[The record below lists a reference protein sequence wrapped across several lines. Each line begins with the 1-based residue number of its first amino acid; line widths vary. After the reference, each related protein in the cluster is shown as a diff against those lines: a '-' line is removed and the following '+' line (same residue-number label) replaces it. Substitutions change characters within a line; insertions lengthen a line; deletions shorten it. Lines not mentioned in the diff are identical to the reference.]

1 MNQITSYTQPD
12 TPPKGIASVQTVADQ
27 LAEFGRYEDN
37 YIVHASEGET
47 VIPMAVLD
55 RNPDLKN
62 NLFEQMR
69 QMGLDPERYIVGN
82 ELNSIN
88 PVTGQPEFF
97 LKKVGRGLKKAF
109 KKIAPVVLPVLAAST
124 PLGPIYGAMAG
135 TGIASLAQ
143 GKSLKKSFRDALI
156 SGGIAGLSR
165 GLQGMGTDA
174 GFFGTIR
181 QDLQSPGARFA
192 GTLTGRG
199 VGKGEYFG
207 KPFDVSRTYNQTA
220 AGTPDFRQG
229 IYNPTATNTAQ
240 NNLIAEV
247 KKLRADPTLADFS
260 TDNIMEL
267 AKENVAAAAT
277 KAPSFLS
284 KYGPTIG
291 LGALGLGAVGA
302 FDEPEDV
309 EQVDFFADDPKYQP
323 GTPLG
328 DANQRLLTSG
338 GVGQPRPFTPV
349 AMENVVVPSRFST
362 RYAAEGGEI
371 DRQYF
376 PPIIGAISG
385 PGTGTSDDVPAM
397 LSDGEFVMTAKAVRG
412 AGNGSREQGMRN
424 MYDIMRRFEGG
435 AVGMADGGAVDLGD
449 GEPSRDVVSRPAEE
463 YVFENALKS
472 SFLGDPLRDTGNVD
486 MGFSQDL
493 IELYVPDE
501 RKDKTEKMDKLQGV
515 IAALINNTDLLET
528 IEIPSLSR
536 EDGPYNLKGAS
547 NVLESSNLQTIF
559 PTELMRKYGYP
570 FDILEGPS
578 YSDQVLRSNIEDYP
592 SRYQKIP
599 SIRRLEP

>member
-12 TPPKGIASVQTVADQ
+12 TLPMGIASVQTVADQ

-97 LKKVGRGLKKAF
+97 LKKVGRSLKKAF

-174 GFFGTIR
+174 GFFGTIG
-181 QDLQSPGARFA
+181 QDLQSPGPRFA
-192 GTLTGRG
+192 ATLTGRG

-207 KPFDVSRTYNQTA
+207 KPFDVSRTYNKTA
-220 AGTPDFRQG
+220 AGTPDFRQE
-229 IYNPTATNTAQ
+229 IYNPTNTAQ
-240 NNLIAEV
+240 NNLFAKAAEI
-247 KKLRADPTLADFS
+247 KTNAAQAGFS
-260 TDNIMEL
+260 ITDDTALKQAGEAI
-267 AKENVAAAAT
+267 
-277 KAPSFLS
+277 KASKPSFLS

-302 FDEPEDV
+302 FDEPEDE

-376 PPIIGAISG
+376 PPRIGAISG
-385 PGTGTSDDVPAM
+385 PGTGTSDVVPAM

-472 SFLGDPLRDTGNVD
+472 SFLADPLRDTGNVD
-486 MGFSQDL
+486 MGVSQDL

-515 IAALINNTDLLET
+515 IAALINNPDLLET
-528 IEIPSLSR
+528 IEIPSLLR

-578 YSDQVLRSNIEDYP
+578 HSDQVLRSNIEDYP

>member
-12 TPPKGIASVQTVADQ
+12 TPPMGIASVQTVADQ
-27 LAEFGRYEDN
+27 LAEFGRHEDN

-97 LKKVGRGLKKAF
+97 LKKIGRGLKKAF
-109 KKIAPVVLPVLAAST
+109 KKIAPVVLPFVAAAT

-143 GKSLKKSFRDALI
+143 GKSLKKSLRDSLI
-156 SGGIAGLSR
+156 SGGVAGLTR
-165 GLQGMGTDA
+165 GLTGGMGA
-174 GFFGTIR
+174 VR
-181 QDLQSPGARFA
+181 QDLSDFSGRLGQTFRNPFKGAPYLANPF
-192 GTLTGRG
+192 
-199 VGKGEYFG
+199 
-207 KPFDVSRTYNQTA
+207 KPETSTD
-220 AGTPDFRQG
+220 PFRQG
-229 IYNPTATNTAQ
+229 IYNPPTSVAGANLDPLQVEFDKIMSTGKVTN
-240 NNLIAEV
+240 
-247 KKLRADPTLADFS
+247 
-260 TDNIMEL
+260 
-267 AKENVAAAAT
+267 ENVALALAEKNVA
-277 KAPSFLS
+277 KNAPSFLS
-284 KYGPTIG
+284 KYGPAIG
-291 LGALGLGAVGA
+291 LGAVGLGALGA
-302 FDEPEDV
+302 FDEPED
-309 EQVDFFADDPKYQP
+309 EERVDFFADDPKYQP

-376 PPIIGAISG
+376 PPRIGAISG

-463 YVFENALKS
+463 YEVEKLKEMYS
-472 SFLGDPLRDTGNVD
+472 AFGPLQESGNVRMGLGQD
-486 MGFSQDL
+486 M
-493 IELYVPDE
+493 IEVYAPIDE
-501 RKDKTEKMDKLQGV
+501 RIDNYKKMDKLQGV
-515 IAALINNTDLLET
+515 IAALINNPDLLET

-536 EDGPYNLKGAS
+536 EDGSYDYDLLEGS
-547 NVLESSNLQTIF
+547 NIQTLF
-559 PTELMRKYGYP
+559 PTELTRKYGYP
-570 FDILEGPS
+570 SDYILEGFS
-578 YSDQVLRSNIEDYP
+578 SDDQVLRSNIEDYP

-599 SIRRLEP
+599 SIRRQP

>member
-1 MNQITSYTQPD
+1 M
-12 TPPKGIASVQTVADQ
+12 GIASVQAVADQ
-27 LAEFGRYEDN
+27 LAEFGRHEDN

-62 NLFEQMR
+62 NLFKQMR

-97 LKKVGRGLKKAF
+97 LKKIGRGLKKAF

-174 GFFGTIR
+174 GFLGTIR

-220 AGTPDFRQG
+220 AGTPDFRQE
-229 IYNPTATNTAQ
+229 IYNPTNTAQ
-240 NNLIAEV
+240 NNLFAKAAEI
-247 KKLRADPTLADFS
+247 KTNAAQAGFS
-260 TDNIMEL
+260 ITDDTALKQAGEAI
-267 AKENVAAAAT
+267 
-277 KAPSFLS
+277 KASKPSFLS

-291 LGALGLGAVGA
+291 LGALGLGAFGA
-302 FDEPEDV
+302 FDEPEDE
-309 EQVDFFADDPKYQP
+309 EQVDFFADSPKYQP

-376 PPIIGAISG
+376 PPRIGAISG

-463 YVFENALKS
+463 YEVEKLKEMYS
-472 SFLGDPLRDTGNVD
+472 AFGPLQESGNVRMGLGQD
-486 MGFSQDL
+486 M
-493 IELYVPDE
+493 IEVYAPIDE
-501 RKDKTEKMDKLQGV
+501 RIDNYKKMDKLQGV
-515 IAALINNTDLLET
+515 IAALINNPDLLET

-536 EDGPYNLKGAS
+536 EDGSYDYDLLEGS
-547 NVLESSNLQTIF
+547 NIQTLF
-559 PTELMRKYGYP
+559 PTELTRKYGYP
-570 FDILEGPS
+570 SDYILEGFS
-578 YSDQVLRSNIEDYP
+578 SDDQVLRSNIEDYP

-599 SIRRLEP
+599 SIRRQP

>member
-12 TPPKGIASVQTVADQ
+12 TPPMGIASVQAVADQ
-27 LAEFGRYEDN
+27 LAEFGRHEDN

-97 LKKVGRGLKKAF
+97 LKRVGRGLKKAF

-174 GFFGTIR
+174 GFLGTIR

-220 AGTPDFRQG
+220 AGTPDFRQE
-229 IYNPTATNTAQ
+229 IYNPTNTAQ
-240 NNLIAEV
+240 NNLFAKAAEI
-247 KKLRADPTLADFS
+247 KTNAAQAGFS
-260 TDNIMEL
+260 ITDDTALKQAGEAI
-267 AKENVAAAAT
+267 
-277 KAPSFLS
+277 KASKPSFLS

-291 LGALGLGAVGA
+291 LGALGLGAFGA
-302 FDEPEDV
+302 FDEPEDE
-309 EQVDFFADDPKYQP
+309 EQVDFFADSPKYQP

-376 PPIIGAISG
+376 PPRIGAISG

-463 YVFENALKS
+463 YEVEKLKEMYS
-472 SFLGDPLRDTGNVD
+472 AFGPLQESGNVRMGLGQD
-486 MGFSQDL
+486 M
-493 IELYVPDE
+493 IEVYAPIDE
-501 RKDKTEKMDKLQGV
+501 RIDNYKKMDKLQGV
-515 IAALINNTDLLET
+515 IAALINNPDLLET

-536 EDGPYNLKGAS
+536 EDGSYDYDLLEGS
-547 NVLESSNLQTIF
+547 NIQTLF
-559 PTELMRKYGYP
+559 PTELTRKYGYP
-570 FDILEGPS
+570 SDYILEGFS
-578 YSDQVLRSNIEDYP
+578 SDDQVLRSNIEDYP

-599 SIRRLEP
+599 SIRRQP

>member
-12 TPPKGIASVQTVADQ
+12 TPPMGIASVQAVADQ
-27 LAEFGRYEDN
+27 LAEFGRHEDN

-62 NLFEQMR
+62 NLFKQMR

-97 LKKVGRGLKKAF
+97 LKRVGRGLKKAF

-174 GFFGTIR
+174 GFLGTIR

-220 AGTPDFRQG
+220 AGTPDFRQE
-229 IYNPTATNTAQ
+229 IYNPTNTAQ
-240 NNLIAEV
+240 NNLFAKAAEI
-247 KKLRADPTLADFS
+247 KTNAAQAGFS
-260 TDNIMEL
+260 ITDDTALKQAGEAI
-267 AKENVAAAAT
+267 
-277 KAPSFLS
+277 KASKPSFLS

-291 LGALGLGAVGA
+291 LGALGLGAFGA
-302 FDEPEDV
+302 FDEPEDE
-309 EQVDFFADDPKYQP
+309 EQVDFFADSPKYQP

-376 PPIIGAISG
+376 PPRIGAISG

-463 YVFENALKS
+463 YEVEKLKEMYS
-472 SFLGDPLRDTGNVD
+472 AFGPLQESGNVRMGLGQD
-486 MGFSQDL
+486 M
-493 IELYVPDE
+493 IEVYAPIDE
-501 RKDKTEKMDKLQGV
+501 RIDNYKKMDKLQGV
-515 IAALINNTDLLET
+515 IAALINNPDLLET

-536 EDGPYNLKGAS
+536 EDGSYDYDLLEGS
-547 NVLESSNLQTIF
+547 NIQTLF
-559 PTELMRKYGYP
+559 PTELTRKYGYP
-570 FDILEGPS
+570 SDYILEGFS
-578 YSDQVLRSNIEDYP
+578 SDDQVLRSNIEDYP

-599 SIRRLEP
+599 SIRRQP

>member
-12 TPPKGIASVQTVADQ
+12 TPPMGIASVQAVADQ
-27 LAEFGRYEDN
+27 LAEFGRHEDN

-62 NLFEQMR
+62 NLFKQMR

-97 LKKVGRGLKKAF
+97 LKRVGRGLKKAF

-174 GFFGTIR
+174 GFFGTIG

-220 AGTPDFRQG
+220 AGTPDFRQE
-229 IYNPTATNTAQ
+229 IYNPTNTAQ
-240 NNLIAEV
+240 NNLFAKAAEI
-247 KKLRADPTLADFS
+247 KTNAAQAGFS
-260 TDNIMEL
+260 ITDDTALKQAGEAI
-267 AKENVAAAAT
+267 
-277 KAPSFLS
+277 KASKPSFLS

-291 LGALGLGAVGA
+291 LGALGLGAFGA
-302 FDEPEDV
+302 FDEPEDE
-309 EQVDFFADDPKYQP
+309 EQVDFFADSPKYQP

-376 PPIIGAISG
+376 PPRIGAISG

-463 YVFENALKS
+463 YEVEKLKEMYS
-472 SFLGDPLRDTGNVD
+472 AFGPLQESGNVRMGLGQD
-486 MGFSQDL
+486 M
-493 IELYVPDE
+493 IEVYAPIDE
-501 RKDKTEKMDKLQGV
+501 RIDNYKKMDKLQGV
-515 IAALINNTDLLET
+515 IAALINNPDLLET

-536 EDGPYNLKGAS
+536 EDGSYDYDLLEGS
-547 NVLESSNLQTIF
+547 NIQTLF
-559 PTELMRKYGYP
+559 PTELTRKYGYP
-570 FDILEGPS
+570 SDYILEGFS
-578 YSDQVLRSNIEDYP
+578 SDDQVLRSNIEDYP

-599 SIRRLEP
+599 SIRRQP

>member
-1 MNQITSYTQPD
+1 MQ
-12 TPPKGIASVQTVADQ
+12 AVADQ
-27 LAEFGRYEDN
+27 LAEFGRHEDN

-97 LKKVGRGLKKAF
+97 LKRVGRGLKKAF

-174 GFFGTIR
+174 GFLGTIR

-220 AGTPDFRQG
+220 AGTPDFRQE
-229 IYNPTATNTAQ
+229 IYNPTNTAQ
-240 NNLIAEV
+240 NNLFAKAAEI
-247 KKLRADPTLADFS
+247 KTNAAQAGFS
-260 TDNIMEL
+260 ITDDTALKQAGEAI
-267 AKENVAAAAT
+267 
-277 KAPSFLS
+277 KASKPSFLS

-291 LGALGLGAVGA
+291 LGALGLGAFGA
-302 FDEPEDV
+302 FDEPEDE
-309 EQVDFFADDPKYQP
+309 EQVDFFADSPKYQP

-376 PPIIGAISG
+376 PPRIGAISG

-463 YVFENALKS
+463 YEVEKLKEMYS
-472 SFLGDPLRDTGNVD
+472 AFGPLQESGNVRMGLGQD
-486 MGFSQDL
+486 M
-493 IELYVPDE
+493 IEVYAPIDE
-501 RKDKTEKMDKLQGV
+501 RIDNYKKMDKLQGV
-515 IAALINNTDLLET
+515 IAALINNPDLLET

-536 EDGPYNLKGAS
+536 EDGSYDYDLLEGS
-547 NVLESSNLQTIF
+547 NIQTLF
-559 PTELMRKYGYP
+559 PTELTRKYGYP
-570 FDILEGPS
+570 SDYILEGFS
-578 YSDQVLRSNIEDYP
+578 SDDQVLRSNIEDYP

-599 SIRRLEP
+599 SIRRQP